1 MMPLK
6 LSEQRGGAFV
16 SLWLA
21 MVLGEHITEE
31 VVFKLDFEERLG
43 HI

>member
-16 SLWLA
+16 FLWSA
-21 MVLGEHITEE
+21 VVLGEHITEE
-31 VVFKLDFEERLG
+31 VVIKLDFEERTG